1 MLDSLNLTAR
11 QRVMIDRAADDV
23 AIDRVERFQ
32 TYGPTSFGAFARS
45 GIAPCVM
52 PVAPRFCG
60 TGHADDTPETAD
72 NTCRA

>member
-32 TYGPTSFGAFARS
+32 TY
-45 GIAPCVM
+45 
-52 PVAPRFCG
+52 VADVLRGFREIRDSSVR
-60 TGHADDTPETAD
+60 HACCAVLL
-72 NTCRA
+72 RYGSRR

>member
-32 TYGPTSFGAFARS
+32 TY
-45 GIAPCVM
+45 
-52 PVAPRFCG
+52 VADVLRGFREIRDSSVR
-60 TGHADDTPETAD
+60 HACCAGLL
-72 NTCRA
+72 RYGSRR